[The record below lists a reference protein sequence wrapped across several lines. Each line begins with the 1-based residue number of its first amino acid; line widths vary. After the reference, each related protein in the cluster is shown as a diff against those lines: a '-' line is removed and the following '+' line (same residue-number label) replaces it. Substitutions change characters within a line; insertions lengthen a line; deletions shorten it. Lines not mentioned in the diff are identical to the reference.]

1 MCARL
6 IGVVLAIVLSIGC
19 SRTMPAPTNISALT
33 ATDLGTLP
41 YSGSQDVRDS
51 GTTFTVWYKYTPVT
65 SQMISVFGFG
75 DLVTYRPTVTVFTG
89 TGSTPVGIGVTNK
102 AIQVYVNS
110 GQTYWFRFLRNSSA
124 ASPAVLLIEA
134 EAFTPEAIPPGAI
147 LVNDDTDGAPGAIV
161 SSIDGDDYHVYDYVS
176 PFPAGESGDVL
187 RATGLVLME
196 DQTGGLKRYD
206 ADLSLLGSVAFT
218 MNGSTDKLRANQ
230 TLNQWFAS
238 NSGAGAT
245 PAKVQVVN
253 SDGSLGTLHTLPLA
267 GLTALTASNDGSI
280 IYNAGQSSSIS
291 APIKRWLTG
300 SSAMGTDLVAGV
312 SGYIVT
318 SMMTLEDDSIVA
330 LYSESAAPHNT
341 YAVRYDSTGA
351 TVQTYSIASTA
362 TSLAPRLTHS
372 MTPATSFWVWFH
384 ETSGISTFREYA
396 IGGSVLRSVNHIDFS
411 NGGYAPAETPTPTAL
426 FGVSPSCPFLVLGAA
441 TGTIQVVKA
450 TVPGGSDREFDFTA
464 GGGLSPATFSLSDG
478 ETQEFTVS
486 AGDGYSVAETP
497 EAGWSTSF
505 VVSNGSPPDNIS
517 VGSGETVVV
526 TVTNTQGPPPVPPT
540 EGNDCCAS
548 SGPGGG
554 SPGGGGGGYPPG
566 TLPPRVVPPG
576 GAPPEY
582 IACNAGGGLPAFAVD
597 PADLSDLA
605 SCTIPRV
612 YLQWR
617 LRDGSVL
624 RFGQFDF
631 TSYHGPVTA
640 RVKKWGPVRQVL
652 ADRFGSFQVNHFTI
666 QLSDTDRAIRGLL
679 TSAATKYID
688 GTEIE
693 VLVEADGGPP
703 LVLARAVVSDYSF
716 NTDLSI
722 DLTCTDPLGYKYSSV
737 SLDRPIPRRTF
748 RRELFPALPEESS
761 GKPVPIG
768 YGIYSDDYTWLLNPN
783 RIPVGIIPIH
793 YVGAP
798 SSIPGLEGAPGD
810 HAFAVFG
817 HALSCTQSVFA
828 SNLGKDVDGVTD
840 VSYGSVRMPSSL
852 FGSEFFVPG
861 IDLPKYHDLTGTD
874 GITER
879 FCFLT
884 VKEGARVRDHLNGR
898 VPITINALGIEDVG
912 DGTGN
917 TITSLT
923 YQFLHFLCQWVLQD
937 YRTGPWL
944 PVPTFADGTPKV
956 RTSSFQSVVAI
967 QTARMGEP
975 YNGAMYLGAHK
986 SGRTWNTAWQVSG
999 DMRHGVNH
1007 QGQSLVETLNDT
1019 GSTVALTTFADTDD
1033 VIADSFV
1040 VEPKPEEIANSLTYE
1055 AGPEAATN
1063 RVAVVAKTIRN
1074 LTSIANHDDREAQAL
1089 TYEATRH
1096 PPTADDVANRTL
1108 VRTADAP
1115 TEVRFAL
1122 NLRGAALRLGQLIR
1136 ITHYQGIGPFGWTDR
1151 VLLVTGVQTMPDAD
1165 QFACEVECEDVHDVL
1180 AAGAD
1185 VFMIDEALIDEAR
1198 IG

>member
-1 MCARL
+1 MRV
-6 IGVVLAIVLSIGC
+6 GLAILAFLAMSTPLPYC
-19 SRTMPAPTNISALT
+19 QDFDAPGYTLAGDGWSNTAGT
-33 ATDLGTLP
+33 ATAA
-41 YSGSQDVRDS
+41 SGVDASPCLEVTDHSLVEAVQD
-51 GTTFTVWYKYTPVT
+51 FTYTGPAFCIEARIKT
-65 SQMISVFGFG
+65 ASDIQSTI
-75 DLVTYRPTVTVFTG
+75 
-89 TGSTPVGIGVTNK
+89 GSIFIANGIGR
-102 AIQVYVNS
+102 ASFSIQNYFGYVKLSHYDPNIDP
-110 GQTYWFRFLRNSSA
+110 GDGGPAFL
-124 ASPAVLLIEA
+124 
-134 EAFTPEAIPPGAI
+134 FTPQSTFRMAANTVYTLRFWGNTSPLADESTTWPALANGNMFA
-147 LVNDDTDGAPGAIV
+147 
-161 SSIDGDDYHVYDYVS
+161 SIDGVALS
-176 PFPAGESGDVL
+176 FPQL
-187 RATGLVLME
+187 
-196 DQTGGLKRYD
+196 
-206 ADLSLLGSVAFT
+206 ADLPQFADDRDYSETHLRLG
-218 MNGSTDKLRANQ
+218 M
-230 TLNQWFAS
+230 
-238 NSGAGAT
+238 
-245 PAKVQVVN
+245 
-253 SDGSLGTLHTLPLA
+253 HLA
-267 GLTALTASNDGSI
+267 G
-280 IYNAGQSSSIS
+280 
-291 APIKRWLTG
+291 
-300 SSAMGTDLVAGV
+300 
-312 SGYIVT
+312 
-318 SMMTLEDDSIVA
+318 
-330 LYSESAAPHNT
+330 
-341 YAVRYDSTGA
+341 
-351 TVQTYSIASTA
+351 
-362 TSLAPRLTHS
+362 
-372 MTPATSFWVWFH
+372 
-384 ETSGISTFREYA
+384 
-396 IGGSVLRSVNHIDFS
+396 
-411 NGGYAPAETPTPTAL
+411 TPTDGTNYVVANWQL
-426 FGVSPSCPFLVLGAA
+426 GLDGVAYLDDLKIGADCEC
-441 TGTIQVVKA
+441 TGTIEVHKV
-450 TVPGGSDREFDFTA
+450 TSPGGSAQSFDFTA
-464 GGGLSPATFSLSDG
+464 AGGLTPTTFALIDG
-478 ETQEFTVS
+478 GVQTFPDLAV
-486 AGDGYSVAETP
+486 GDGYSIAET
-497 EAGWSTSF
+497 AVTGWSTSF
-505 VVSNGSPPDNIS
+505 AVSNGSPPDNIA
-517 VGSGETVVV
+517 VGGGETVVV
-526 TVTNTQGPPPVPPT
+526 TVTNTQGSAPVPPT

-566 TLPPRVVPPG
+566 TLPPRVVPAG

-582 IACNAGGGLPAFAVD
+582 IACNAGGGLPAFAAD

-605 SCTIPRV
+605 TCTIPRV

-666 QLSDTDRAIRGLL
+666 QLSDTDRRIRGLL

-693 VLVEADGGPP
+693 VLIEADGGPP

-861 IDLPKYHDLTGTD
+861 MDLPKYHDLTGTD

-975 YNGAMYLGAHK
+975 YNGAMYLGEHK

-1033 VIADSFV
+1033 VIADSFE
-1040 VEPKPEEIANSLTYE
+1040 VEPKPEEIANILTYE

-1074 LTSIANHDDREAQAL
+1074 LTSIANHDEREAQAL

-1136 ITHYQGIGPFGWTDR
+1136 IKHYQGIGPFGWTDR